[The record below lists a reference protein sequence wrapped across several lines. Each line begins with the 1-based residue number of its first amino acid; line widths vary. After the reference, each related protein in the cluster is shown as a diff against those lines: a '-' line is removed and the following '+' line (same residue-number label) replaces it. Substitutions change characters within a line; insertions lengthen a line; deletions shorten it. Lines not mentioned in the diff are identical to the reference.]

1 LSSNWRASG
10 STHGLS
16 AGLAQPLGV
25 RAVLVERVLAPP
37 HTRRHETAVAVDD
50 VAERPCEDGNLRR

>member
-1 LSSNWRASG
+1 
-10 STHGLS
+10 LS
-16 AGLAQPLGV
+16 AGLAQPLSL